1 MKVLF
6 YRCFATVLITF
17 LITGCATAPLDFP
30 KHESVALINTGDTHL
45 GVEVA
50 EWAAGHPGESGFY
63 PLTKGLDAL
72 GARLALIDLA
82 ERSIDAQYFLMKP
95 DSAGRLF
102 VMKLLEAADRGVR
115 EVIAR

>member
-1 MKVLF
+1 M
-6 YRCFATVLITF
+6 
-17 LITGCATAPLDFP
+17 ITGCATAPLDFP
-30 KHESVALINTGDTHL
+30 KTESHALVNTGDTHL
-45 GVEVA
+45 GVVVA
-50 EWAAGHPGESGFY
+50 EWAAKHPGESGFY

-102 VMKLLEAADRGVR
+102 IMKLLEA
-115 EVIAR
+115 